1 MLRWYPKQTKQAEE
15 EQLQLNQYAMM
26 EEKSILNILLVFTL
40 KHTPKTLAFFPR
52 THRGGGITYFP

>member
-1 MLRWYPKQTKQAEE
+1 MLGWHPKQTKQAEE

-40 KHTPKTLAFFPR
+40 KHAPERLAFFPR
-52 THRGGGITYFP
+52 THRGGGIAYFP